1 MASRNYLVAAALGTL
16 GTLLLSSGTAVAGR
30 GDDDEEEG
38 EFEGDGPEA
47 EEVAELRL
55 EDLIQVAVRHSP
67 DLQRAKADRD
77 AAKGAAGAARASQ
90 QWVMTAGAQYK
101 SNAVGGQVTVAPF
114 GEVQQDSILGSIGLG
129 RNLPTGANMQM
140 ELGLGHTE
148 TEINVIEGL
157 QPADTAGQQQ
167 SQTSGRIPDKYTRVQ
182 TSAKLTLKQ
191 PLVRGFGPGIAL
203 ADESRADFTAAAETL
218 KAQLAA
224 EDMIREV
231 VNGYWE
237 LAYAYYEL
245 ETRNQ
250 SLALAEAQEKLTKEQ
265 LRAGQTSTVQ
275 VNAVVYEIAVRKE
288 AVLRAQL
295 TLEQKSLDVRRKAG
309 LGLGRRETVIRP
321 GEAFEI
327 GNEEWDIEE
336 ILARSRKG
344 NRRLA
349 AIALQKKAADVDV
362 KVAKDATLPSVDL
375 SVSGALIGGGE
386 TTGESFSALS
396 GVEGYEVMAGLSV
409 QFELSG
415 AAKSNYEAAQA
426 RRRRLNVDR
435 ADAERQLDAEVVTA
449 TKMVTSARARISLA
463 EKAISV
469 AEDNA
474 KAERMSFA
482 SGSGKTTNFDV
493 MDRQTKLIDAQLRRG
508 RAVADYHQAVAQLQF
523 LTGVILEQYRVNV
536 RPRSQRGR

>member
-1 MASRNYLVAAALGTL
+1 MRSRNYLVAATL
-16 GTLLLSSGTAVAGR
+16 GTLLLSSGTAIAGH
-30 GDDDEEEG
+30 DDDEEG

-55 EDLIQVAVRHSP
+55 DDLIQVAVRHAP
-67 DLQRAKADRD
+67 DLQRAKTDRD

-101 SNAVGGQVTVAPF
+101 SNAVGGQVQVQPF
-114 GEVQQDSILGSIGLG
+114 GEVQQDSVTGSIGLG
-129 RNLPTGANMQM
+129 RNLPTGANMQI
-140 ELGLGHTE
+140 ELGLGHTT
-148 TEINVIEGL
+148 TEINVPEGL
-157 QPADTAGQQQ
+157 QPAGTAGQQAA
-167 SQTSGRIPDKYTRVQ
+167 TTGGRLQDHYTRVN
-182 TSAKLTLKQ
+182 TTAKLTLKQ

-203 ADESRADFTAAAETL
+203 ADENRADYNYAAETL
-218 KAQLAA
+218 KSQLAA

-250 SLALAEAQEKLTKEQ
+250 SLALAEAQEKLTKEE
-265 LRAGQTSTVQ
+265 LRAGQTSQVQ
-275 VNAVVYEIAVRKE
+275 LNAVIYEIAVRKS
-288 AVLRAQL
+288 AVLTAQL

-336 ILARSRKG
+336 ILAKTRKG

-349 AIALQKKAADVDV
+349 AIALQKRAADVDV
-362 KVAKDATLPSVDL
+362 RVAKDATMPSVDL
-375 SVSGALIGGGE
+375 SVSGALIGGGD
-386 TTGESFSALS
+386 TTGQSFSALS
-396 GVEGYEVMAGLSV
+396 GIEGYEVMAGLSV

-415 AAKSNYEAAQA
+415 AAKSNYDAAQA

-449 TKMVTSARARISLA
+449 TKMVTSSRARILLND
-463 EKAISV
+463 KAISV
-469 AEDNA
+469 AEDNV
-474 KAERMSFA
+474 KAERLSFA
-482 SGSGKTTNFDV
+482 AGKSTNFEV
-493 MDRQTKLIDAQLRRG
+493 LDRQTKLIDSQLRRG

-523 LTGVILEQYRVNV
+523 LSGVILEQYRVNV
-536 RPRSQRGR
+536 RPHASRGR

>member
-1 MASRNYLVAAALGTL
+1 MRSRNYLVAAALGTL
-16 GTLLLSSGTAVAGR
+16 GTLILTSGTAIADR
-30 GDDDEEEG
+30 DDDEEG

-55 EDLIQVAVRHSP
+55 DDLIQVAVRHAP
-67 DLQRAKADRD
+67 DLQRAKTDRD

-90 QWVMTAGAQYK
+90 QWVMSAGAQYK
-101 SNAVGGQVTVAPF
+101 TNAVGGQVEVAPF
-114 GEVQQDSILGSIGLG
+114 GQVSQDSIVGSIALG
-129 RNLPTGANMQM
+129 RNLPTGGSLQA
-140 ELGLGHTE
+140 EVGLGHTT
-148 TEINVIEGL
+148 TEINIIEGL
-157 QPADTAGQQQ
+157 TAGGTSQ
-167 SQTSGRIPDKYTRVQ
+167 SSTTTTEPGPLADHYTLVQ

-191 PLVRGFGPGIAL
+191 PLVRGFGPGVAL
-203 ADESRADFTAAAETL
+203 ADENRADYNAAAETL

-224 EDMIREV
+224 EEMIRDV

-265 LRAGQTSTVQ
+265 LRAGQTSQVQ

-375 SVSGALIGGGE
+375 SLSGALIGSGE
-386 TTGESFSALS
+386 TTGESFSAVS
-396 GVEGYEVMAGLSV
+396 GIEGYEVMAGLSV

-415 AAKSNYEAAQA
+415 AAKSGLDAAQA

-449 TKMVTSARARISLA
+449 TKMVTSARARILLSD
-463 EKAISV
+463 KAIAV

-482 SGSGKTTNFDV
+482 TGSGKTSNFDV

-508 RAVADYHQAVAQLQF
+508 KAVAEYHQAVAQLQF

-536 RPRSQRGR
+536 RPRASRGR